1 MALSSACGRSTSSE
15 KDVMESVMSDVLGIP
30 VTTLSTAGEGG
41 AWGVASLA
49 SKIMH

>member
-1 MALSSACGRSTSSE
+1 
-15 KDVMESVMSDVLGIP
+15 MSDVLGIP
-30 VTTLSTAGEGG
+30 VTTLSTADEGG